1 MSFLA
6 KPVFDLNN
14 CGLACITNG
23 DFAGAVGWFRQAMQI
38 ISYAVSSSGQQQKVH
53 GTDGLNPTSASQE
66 RLTQSLSIASPSQF
80 VFPPSDSGMFP
91 IYSDGIA
98 FPMHHSLEQLFF
110 PWDSTAAHQHP
121 NDSALLCVSVLT
133 FNCALAFH
141 LRELGQVHQCKSRLL
156 KAKALY
162 KKSQSLLES
171 FTNGGRCASGVA
183 LIDLLSM
190 ALLYNMAHISHH
202 WLECD
207 ESQKY
212 AEELREFISSSVFY
226 NDEKESTVMGQ
237 LKVIFFFRTLPM
249 LLPPAHCASSLAK
262 SILL

>member
-14 CGLACITNG
+14 HGLACIAKG
-23 DFAGAVGWFRQAMQI
+23 DYASAVDCFRQALLT
-38 ISYAVSSSGQQQKVH
+38 ISYAVSSGQQQQVH
-53 GTDGLNPTSASQE
+53 GTDGLNPTSASQNKM
-66 RLTQSLSIASPSQF
+66 TQSLSIVLPSQF
-80 VFPPSDSGMFP
+80 MFPPSDTSGILP

-98 FPMHHSLEQLFF
+98 FSMHQSLEQMFF
-110 PWDSTAAHQHP
+110 PGDSSSAAHHHHH
-121 NDSALLCVSVLT
+121 AGAMCASVLT

-141 LRELGQVHQCKSRLL
+141 RCALGAQAGARQCKSRLL

-162 KKSQSLLES
+162 EKSQCLLES

-183 LIDLLSM
+183 FIDLLSM

-202 WLECD
+202 WLRYD

-212 AEELREFISSSVFY
+212 AEQLREFISSSVLY
-226 NDEKESTVMGQ
+226 NDEKESTAMGQ
-237 LKVIFFFRTLPM
+237 LKVIFFFRALPM
-249 LLPPAHCASSLAK
+249 LNPPTIAPAA
-262 SILL
+262 